1 MNPQKLVLT
10 LAMATL
16 LAACQTRRST
26 EDPASGS
33 PALQE
38 GVVQLD
44 PRLPT
49 GVQLQASFQL
59 PDTLE
64 GTPTV
69 HDDLLY
75 LVYLPEGYDDDPD
88 RDWPLI
94 TFLHGSGDEDFDATF
109 VLSSG
114 LPAVLL
120 AGEQPEDFPFVV
132 ISPQAFPGATW
143 WSPGMVPALA
153 ALLDEVSESYRVDPD
168 RVYLTGLSTGGYG
181 SWWLATA
188 YPERFAAMV
197 SISGSGYRAPFMPE
211 PENSCRLADLPIWA
225 IHGAQDQI
233 SDPQDSNLSV
243 LQLRSECSGNVK
255 WTLYENEGHL
265 GAYERAY
272 RDPALYEW
280 MLEHS
285 R

>member
-1 MNPQKLVLT
+1 
-10 LAMATL
+10 
-16 LAACQTRRST
+16 
-26 EDPASGS
+26 
-33 PALQE
+33 
-38 GVVQLD
+38 
-44 PRLPT
+44 
-49 GVQLQASFQL
+49 
-59 PDTLE
+59 
-64 GTPTV
+64 
-69 HDDLLY
+69 
-75 LVYLPEGYDDDPD
+75 
-88 RDWPLI
+88 
-94 TFLHGSGDEDFDATF
+94 
-109 VLSSG
+109 
-114 LPAVLL
+114 
-120 AGEQPEDFPFVV
+120 
-132 ISPQAFPGATW
+132 
-143 WSPGMVPALA
+143 
-153 ALLDEVSESYRVDPD
+153 
-168 RVYLTGLSTGGYG
+168 

-197 SISGSGYRAPFMPE
+197 SISGSGYRAPFTPE
-211 PENSCRLADLPIWA
+211 PENSCRLANLPIWA